1 MMQVVNQFRRVFS
14 DDGRGDK
21 DFSQQEK
28 RLHEVQ
34 EKLVQATDLL
44 RQVSE
49 TLTGL
54 IQTKGLH

>member
-1 MMQVVNQFRRVFS
+1 MIQVLNQFRRIYS

-21 DFSQQEK
+21 DFSLQED

-34 EKLVQATDLL
+34 QKLLQATDLL
-44 RQVSE
+44 RQASE

-54 IQTKGLH
+54 IKSKGLH

>member
-1 MMQVVNQFRRVFS
+1 MIQVVNQFHRIFS

-21 DFSQQEK
+21 DFSEQED

-34 EKLVQATDLL
+34 LKLLQSTDLL

-49 TLTGL
+49 TLTDL
-54 IQTKGLH
+54 IKTKGLH

>member
-1 MMQVVNQFRRVFS
+1 MIQIINQFRRIYS

-21 DFSQQEK
+21 DFSQQGE

-34 EKLVQATDLL
+34 QKLLQATDLL

>member
-1 MMQVVNQFRRVFS
+1 MIQVLNQFRRVWS

-21 DFSQQEK
+21 DFSSQES

-34 EKLVQATDLL
+34 AKLEEATMLL
-44 RQVSE
+44 RQASE

-54 IQTKGLH
+54 LQTKGLH

>member
-1 MMQVVNQFRRVFS
+1 MMQVLNQFRRVWS

-21 DFSQQEK
+21 DFSEREE

-34 EKLVQATDLL
+34 QKLENATKLL
-44 RQVSE
+44 RQASE

-54 IQTKGLH
+54 IHGRDLH

>member
-1 MMQVVNQFRRVFS
+1 MMQVLNQFRRVWS

-21 DFSQQEK
+21 DFSEREEK
-28 RLHEVQ
+28 LHEVQ
-34 EKLVQATDLL
+34 QKLVQATDLL
-44 RQVSE
+44 RQASE

>member
-1 MMQVVNQFRRVFS
+1 MIQVVNQFRRIFS

-21 DFSQQEK
+21 DFSEQSE

-34 EKLVQATDLL
+34 QKLEKATDLL
-44 RQVSE
+44 RQASE

>member
-1 MMQVVNQFRRVFS
+1 MMQIINQFRRIYS

-21 DFSQQEK
+21 DFTEQET

-34 EKLVQATDLL
+34 VKLHQATDLL
-44 RQVSE
+44 RQASE

-54 IQTKGLH
+54 IQAKGLH